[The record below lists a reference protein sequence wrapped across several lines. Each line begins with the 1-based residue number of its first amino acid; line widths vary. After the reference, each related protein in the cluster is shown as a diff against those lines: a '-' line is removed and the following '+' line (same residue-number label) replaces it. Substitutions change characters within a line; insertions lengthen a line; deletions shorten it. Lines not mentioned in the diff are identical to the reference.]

1 MRHAGMVCGNRPSQ
15 FGTRLVQDRCD
26 TIRDQVGCFEV
37 DFIDLFFREL
47 GLAGV
52 DVLQRHQ
59 EDHCGTGFFIGP
71 VEETFPG
78 IRTKAHRAGEAVHPR
93 FP

>member
-1 MRHAGMVCGNRPSQ
+1 M
-15 FGTRLVQDRCD
+15 QDRSD

-47 GLAGV
+47 ALAGV

-59 EDHCGTGFFIGP
+59 EDHAGPGFFICAIEKRKSNTIVNNIP
-71 VEETFPG
+71 K
-78 IRTKAHRAGEAVHPR
+78 IKQKCILSYA
-93 FP
+93 